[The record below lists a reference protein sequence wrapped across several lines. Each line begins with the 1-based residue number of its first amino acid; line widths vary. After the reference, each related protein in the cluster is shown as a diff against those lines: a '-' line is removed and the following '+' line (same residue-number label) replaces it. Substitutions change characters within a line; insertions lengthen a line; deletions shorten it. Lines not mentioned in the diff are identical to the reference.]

1 MCIYIYIYI
10 WIMDMRG
17 SGKEKKFFLE
27 RESCRERVL
36 RSQSYISPAMDEGGG
51 GGGGGGRR
59 RRPWF

>member
-1 MCIYIYIYI
+1 
-10 WIMDMRG
+10 MDMRG